1 MLNLNKILS
10 LLIVFSTFEVFSS
23 GEFNFKVNDENIIL
37 GKEIFENIAD
47 HHYSNKIEKQTFH
60 VQYIDALI
68 KELDPNKN
76 LFFGYEVRKFQRM
89 AEVFK
94 PSRQNFFNLEDAYK
108 IINIYFNR
116 LLEVTDYQSKFIM
129 TESFDFTLDENLDIY
144 PDDNVYPKTRHE
156 MKQRWRKTTKNDFL
170 ISL

>member
-68 KELDPNKN
+68 EELDPNKN
-76 LFFGYEVRKFQRM
+76 L
-89 AEVFK
+89 
-94 PSRQNFFNLEDAYK
+94 S
-108 IINIYFNR
+108 
-116 LLEVTDYQSKFIM
+116 
-129 TESFDFTLDENLDIY
+129 
-144 PDDNVYPKTRHE
+144 
-156 MKQRWRKTTKNDFL
+156 L
-170 ISL
+170 IHI